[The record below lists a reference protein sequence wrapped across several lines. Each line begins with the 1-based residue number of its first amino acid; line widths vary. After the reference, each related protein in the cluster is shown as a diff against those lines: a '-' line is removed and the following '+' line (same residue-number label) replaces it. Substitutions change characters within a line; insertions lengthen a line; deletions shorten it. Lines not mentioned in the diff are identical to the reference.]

1 MSTSKKTAKAVSARI
16 KDLKPKKNPK
26 AGALNAYIKLTGQ
39 KQGSVG

>member
-1 MSTSKKTAKAVSARI
+1 MSTPKKTAKAVSAHI